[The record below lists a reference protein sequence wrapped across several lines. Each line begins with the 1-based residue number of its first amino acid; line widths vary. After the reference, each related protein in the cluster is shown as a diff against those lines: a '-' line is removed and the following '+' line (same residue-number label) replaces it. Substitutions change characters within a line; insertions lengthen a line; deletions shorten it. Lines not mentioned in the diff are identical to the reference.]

1 MKVLHLIGGGDR
13 GGAKTHVLSLLQELN
28 KTGSAV
34 LAYAALTAVS
44 GLGLA
49 WFGLKKKEN

>member
-1 MKVLHLIGGGDR
+1 LKVLHLIGGGDR